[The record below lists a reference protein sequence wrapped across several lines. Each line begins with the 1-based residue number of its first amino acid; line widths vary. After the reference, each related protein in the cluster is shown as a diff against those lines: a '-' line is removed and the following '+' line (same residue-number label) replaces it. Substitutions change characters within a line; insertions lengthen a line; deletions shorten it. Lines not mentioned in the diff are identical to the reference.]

1 MTKINIKKKIWLAC
15 PSGLR
20 GHVKAVMYSY
30 AWVQTPQP
38 TIKKYYSSDVAQRLA
53 CRAHN
58 AKVGGSIPPVAI
70 YGSSQQ
76 FLILHFKPVVAG
88 SIPCSCENRVTQW

>member
-38 TIKKYYSSDVAQRLA
+38 TIKKYYFKRCGAGEA
-53 CRAHN
+53 CLAHN
-58 AKVGGSIPPVAI
+58 QKVVGSKPTVAI
-70 YGSSQQ
+70 YGS
-76 FLILHFKPVVAG
+76 
-88 SIPCSCENRVTQW
+88 

>member
-76 FLILHFKPVVAG
+76 FYHRILSRWSQVRFLAPVKTG
-88 SIPCSCENRVTQW
+88 VTQW

>member
-1 MTKINIKKKIWLAC
+1 MV
-15 PSGLR
+15 GLPEWSK
-20 GHVKAVMYSY
+20 GHVKAVMYSN

-58 AKVGGSIPPVAI
+58 AEGRWFDLVRRYLWFLTAI
-70 YGSSQQ
+70 LNLA
-76 FLILHFKPVVAG
+76 F
-88 SIPCSCENRVTQW
+88 